1 MEDDF
6 SRREKVFVDLQ
17 QQTLNAL
24 NKSNELEAHKLR
36 LLEQLIS
43 KLPNATLPQSI
54 KYDQ

>member
-24 NKSNELEAHKLR
+24 NKSNELEAHKLK

-43 KLPNATLPQSI
+43 KLPNAALPQST